1 MENKVLFVDDQEEIL
16 ELIKIKLISESYIKY
31 YANNVNDALKILK
44 DENIDVVVTDIMM
57 PNLDGHDFLE
67 ILKKEYPQIIR
78 VVLSGFS
85 QIESI
90 ISAINNHEIFKYIA
104 KPWKVDEAG
113 KQLIRDAII
122 QSNSL
127 NRNNTMS
134 INTLK
139 EILNKVNLTYEIVD
153 SKIPSTSELV
163 FELNKDK
170 KIIIK

>member
-16 ELIKIKLISESYIKY
+16 ELIKIKLINENYIKY
-31 YANNVNDALKILK
+31 YANNVHDALKILK
-44 DENIDVVVTDIMM
+44 YENIDVVVTDIVM

-134 INTLK
+134 IETLK

-163 FELNKDK
+163 FELNRDK

>member
-1 MENKVLFVDDQEEIL
+1 M
-16 ELIKIKLISESYIKY
+16 
-31 YANNVNDALKILK
+31 
-44 DENIDVVVTDIMM
+44 
-57 PNLDGHDFLE
+57 
-67 ILKKEYPQIIR
+67 KKEYPQIIR
-78 VVLSGFS
+78 VVLSGFL

-134 INTLK
+134 IETLK

-163 FELNKDK
+163 FELNRDK